1 MKVSQGSSPP
11 KAARRKTE
19 PQRKLPKKPSRVDCL
34 VTLEL
39 RISFFFFLFLVRLFV
54 HLTTYSVQKSVGHL
68 EKYGNERTS
77 V

>member
-34 VTLEL
+34 VILEL
-39 RISFFFFLFLVRLFV
+39 RISFFFLFFVRLFV
-54 HLTTYSVQKSVGHL
+54 RLTTYSVQKSVGYL
-68 EKYGNERTS
+68 EKYGNERTL

>member
-34 VTLEL
+34 VILEL
-39 RISFFFFLFLVRLFV
+39 PISFFLFLFLFV
-54 HLTTYSVQKSVGHL
+54 RLTTYSVQKSVGHL
-68 EKYGNERTS
+68 EKYGNERMS
-77 V
+77 I

>member
-34 VTLEL
+34 VILEL
-39 RISFFFFLFLVRLFV
+39 PISFFVRLFV
-54 HLTTYSVQKSVGHL
+54 RLTTYSVQKSVGHL
-68 EKYGNERTS
+68 EKYGNERMS